1 MNPQNKLWKQI
12 PQQAA
17 GYNSTD
23 KLLFASLL
31 KFESHYPL
39 LNEHQFY
46 SRTACRKRNFT
57 SEVKLYG
64 YLTIPLHYIGFKVL
78 FDPFCVVEGDS
89 SSDLQAA
96 AQF

>member
-1 MNPQNKLWKQI
+1 MI
-12 PQQAA
+12 P
-17 GYNSTD
+17 
-23 KLLFASLL
+23 
-31 KFESHYPL
+31 

-46 SRTACRKRNFT
+46 SHTACRRRNFT

-64 YLTIPLHYIGFKVL
+64 YLTIPLLYIGFKDL
-78 FDPFCVVEGDS
+78 FDSFCGVEEDF